1 MPKRRAKSSNGPPGP
16 NGDDP
21 NGDAWADGAGWVV
34 KMFTTAGATR
44 STRSAYPAVAALAT
58 PVHIRSPA
66 PATAAIPRRRTFGA
80 VAGAASPRAGLQRVP
95 VTAFMGLSPSN
106 GFDGRPPSLT
116 LEDGAAVLH
125 PPCRGMNNCSCGA
138 DYGPL
143 RWIVPRPETS

>member
-1 MPKRRAKSSNGPPGP
+1 MFLFFFFSSRRRHTRCALVTGVQTCALPIS
-16 NGDDP
+16 
-21 NGDAWADGAGWVV
+21 
-34 KMFTTAGATR
+34 AGATR

-106 GFDGRPPSLT
+106 GFDERPPSLT
-116 LEDGAAVLH
+116 PEDGAAVLP
-125 PPCRGMNNCSCGA
+125 PPCRNRTALVEGKSG
-138 DYGPL
+138 
-143 RWIVPRPETS
+143 